1 MSRKDLLAAG
11 QRSAKF
17 AGGFGE
23 GEATG
28 LVMSAEDAAAVDA
41 EIAEIAFEK
50 QAAPRKKFIPTEAIM
65 LVRRTEAVTSFLTE
79 GIVEKEKPA
88 EGVVLERGNNV
99 PFAIGDHLVFG
110 KYSGTEF
117 KLNGEILILLRVDE
131 VQGILVDETQHQYE
145 VGLARERAIPCV
157 AGKIVASA

>member
-1 MSRKDLLAAG
+1 MRKDLLAAG

-17 AGGFGE
+17 AGGVGE
-23 GEATG
+23 NDVFRN
-28 LVMSAEDAAAVDA
+28 VMSAEDAAAADA

-50 QAAPRKKFIPTEAIM
+50 QAAPRKKFIPTDEVM

-88 EGVVLERGNNV
+88 EGIVLERGNNV

-117 KLNGEILILLRVDE
+117 KLNGEILILLKVDE
-131 VQGILVDETQHQYE
+131 VQGTLVDETQHQYE
-145 VGLARERAIPCV
+145 VGLARERAIPWV
-157 AGKIVASA
+157 AGKFVASA

>member
-1 MSRKDLLAAG
+1 MRKDLLAAG

-17 AGGFGE
+17 AGGVGE
-23 GEATG
+23 NDVFRN
-28 LVMSAEDAAAVDA
+28 VMSAEDAAAADA

-79 GIVEKEKPA
+79 GLVEKEKPA

-117 KLNGEILILLRVDE
+117 KLNGEILILLKVDE
-131 VQGILVDETQHQYE
+131 VQGPLVDEVIPDPSPIE
-145 VGLARERAIPCV
+145 VNWEINSSFCGRA
-157 AGKIVASA
+157 

>member
-1 MSRKDLLAAG
+1 MRKDLLAAG
-11 QRSAKF
+11 QRSANF
-17 AGGFGE
+17 AGGVGE
-23 GEATG
+23 NDIFRN
-28 LVMSAEDAAAVDA
+28 VMSAEDAAAADA
-41 EIAEIAFEK
+41 ETAEIAFEK
-50 QAAPRKKFIPTEAIM
+50 QAVPRKKFIPTEEIM

-88 EGVVLERGNNV
+88 QGVVLERGKNV

-117 KLNGEILILLRVDE
+117 KINGEILILLKVDE

-145 VGLARERAIPCV
+145 VGLAREQAIPCV

>member
-1 MSRKDLLAAG
+1 MRKDILAAG

-17 AGGFGE
+17 PGGVGE
-23 GEATG
+23 NDVFRN
-28 LVMSAEDAAAVDA
+28 VMSAEDAAAADA

-65 LVRRTEAVTSFLTE
+65 LVRRTEAATSFLTE

-131 VQGILVDETQHQYE
+131 VQGTLVDETQHQYE
-145 VGLARERAIPCV
+145 VGLAREQAIPCV